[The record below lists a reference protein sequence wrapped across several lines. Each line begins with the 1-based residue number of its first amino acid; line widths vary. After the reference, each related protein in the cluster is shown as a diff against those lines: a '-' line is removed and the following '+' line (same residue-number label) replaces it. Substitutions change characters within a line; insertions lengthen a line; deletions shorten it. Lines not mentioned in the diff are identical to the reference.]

1 MTLTIPLGA
10 PPFKDK
16 RVTPISQIPTAGRA
30 SSSIHGGCFSTR
42 VIYVRIFVLPFF
54 NTQKRAVKNEY
65 HFHRPFPRKKLPIRP
80 MLMRG
85 RAQAFCLDESARGSR
100 RSGMSVSSRKSRY
113 SLIATRMSSRSS
125 SGVLMEFSAR
135 RRGEIHEGSVPFFP
149 ASMDCAPRGLERPSP
164 GLFASLIT

>member
-1 MTLTIPLGA
+1 MIRRGKKQRSEKHNRTGQS
-10 PPFKDK
+10 KK
-16 RVTPISQIPTAGRA
+16 SSPTERLFL
-30 SSSIHGGCFSTR
+30 INR
-42 VIYVRIFVLPFF
+42 YEIRYP
-54 NTQKRAVKNEY
+54 TQ
-65 HFHRPFPRKKLPIRP
+65 KLPIRP

-85 RAQAFCLDESARGSR
+85 RAQAFCFDESARDSR

-125 SGVLMEFSAR
+125 SGVLIEFSAR